1 MVKDTWRCNQPKPEH
16 KKYYKTDDPDSS
28 PNESQQVE
36 NGGRTVKDT
45 NQEFL
50 LWLSGLRSQHSI
62 REDAGSIPGLPQWDG
77 AASHGIGHRCGSD
90 LVLLWL

>member
-36 NGGRTVKDT
+36 NGGRTVKLT
-45 NQEFL
+45 
-50 LWLSGLRSQHSI
+50 HSI
-62 REDAGSIPGLPQWDG
+62 HNLFCFNDRETLNHNENMVIYELQN
-77 AASHGIGHRCGSD
+77 
-90 LVLLWL
+90 